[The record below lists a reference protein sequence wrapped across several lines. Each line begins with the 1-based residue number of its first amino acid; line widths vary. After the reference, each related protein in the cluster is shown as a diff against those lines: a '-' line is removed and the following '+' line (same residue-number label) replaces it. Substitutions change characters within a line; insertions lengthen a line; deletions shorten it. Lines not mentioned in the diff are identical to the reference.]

1 MKYIQHTLLLFIL
14 SLVSFAGMSF
24 MVHADDSDLVIG
36 IWEPTDGRA
45 RIKIEKIG
53 SKYYGRIIWLKE
65 PNDPATQKPK
75 LDRNNPDTSMRRAPI
90 KGLRILKDFSYKG
103 KKEWSGG
110 TIYDPKNG
118 KTYSC
123 VINMKKDNEID
134 IRGYV
139 GVKALGR
146 TDTWKKYTEK

>member
-1 MKYIQHTLLLFIL
+1 MKNGKILAALLF
-14 SLVSFAGMSF
+14 MF
-24 MVHADDSDLVIG
+24 MITSINGSITADDADKLIG
-36 IWEPTDGRA
+36 MWEPSNGLS

-53 SKYYGRIIWLKE
+53 TKFYGRIIWLKV
-65 PNDPATQKPK
+65 PNDPETQKPK
-75 LDRNNPDTSMRRAPI
+75 TDKNNPDTAMRKAPL
-90 KGLRILKDFSYKG
+90 KGLRILKDFTYKG
-103 KKEWSGG
+103 KNEWGSG

-123 VINMKKDNEID
+123 VINMKDDNNIN

-146 TDTWKKYTEK
+146 TDTWKRYTEK

>member
-1 MKYIQHTLLLFIL
+1 MQLFKYIPGTFLI
-14 SLVSFAGMSF
+14 VMAGIMAMSATQ
-24 MVHADDSDLVIG
+24 VEESDLIIG
-36 IWEPTDGRA
+36 IWEPSDGKA

-53 SKYYGRIIWLKE
+53 HKYYGRVVWLKV
-65 PNDPATQKPK
+65 PNDPNTSKPK
-75 LDRNNPDTSMRRAPI
+75 TDMNNPDTSMRKAPI
-90 KGLRILKDFSYKG
+90 KGLRILKDFTYKG
-103 KKEWSGG
+103 KKEWGGG

-123 VINMKKDNEID
+123 VIYLKDENTLD

>member
-1 MKYIQHTLLLFIL
+1 MHTLKYIFLFSIL
-14 SLVSFAGMSF
+14 IFSSLDVIPAIQ
-24 MVHADDSDLVIG
+24 ADESDLIVG
-36 IWEPTDGRA
+36 VWTPSDGKS

-53 SKYYGRIIWLKE
+53 SKYYGRVIWLKI
-65 PNDPATQKPK
+65 PNDPTTDKPK
-75 LDRNNPDTSMRRAPI
+75 TDKNNPDTSMRKAPI
-90 KGLRILKDFSYKG
+90 KGLRILKDFTYKG
-103 KKEWSGG
+103 KKEWGGG

-123 VINMKKDNEID
+123 VINLKDENSIN

-146 TDTWKKYTEK
+146 TDTWTKYTDK

>member
-1 MKYIQHTLLLFIL
+1 MRIIQSILLSSF
-14 SLVSFAGMSF
+14 LVWVCCAAMSGIQTGE
-24 MVHADDSDLVIG
+24 SDLILG
-36 IWEPTDGRA
+36 IWELSDGKA
-45 RIKIEKIG
+45 RIRIEKIG
-53 SKYYGRIIWLKE
+53 SKYYGRVIWLKV
-65 PNDPATQKPK
+65 PNDPTTSRPK
-75 LDRNNPDTSMRRAPI
+75 TDRNNPDTSLRNAPI

-123 VINMKKDNEID
+123 VIYLKDEHTLD

-139 GVKALGR
+139 GVRAFGR
-146 TDTWKKYTEK
+146 TDTWKRYTEK